1 MPLSACFYRH
11 IRWLEILILL
21 AKIILL
27 ARDRPAMRIAL
38 RTSGGRGEYEVAGSQ
53 ADIRALDLVGL
64 QILFELLP
72 SQQIRTENI
81 VRHTQGKPRIRLRKR
96 RSGDPVFRHAYLILA
111 DSLLMPK
118 PKREIGITPGGKLQ
132 LVDNNF
138 SVTSIQ
144 FEIIRKDEQKVV
156 VYPTNLILSNS
167 ADNQA
172 RIDVVER
179 VRILINVW
187 AYAKQSTGELARLV
201 NGHRLAFK
209 SGSENS
215 IYDAAKKIKKYF
227 NDTGDPLRQILTAF
241 DLTDSHTYWMGLHT
255 TDIEDFIIDEDL
267 SDLQEAARN
276 RLKQWRLQAN
286 RGKGAAKFS
295 RDVKMEYR
303 NTCLFSGYYLPK
315 TSLTGLPG
323 VDSAHILPWAEY
335 ELNSV
340 SNGLCLSKLCHWAFD
355 CGILRLKY
363 NAGAD
368 EYSLEIPEKYLE
380 HEQAG
385 EIDLKA
391 FHPLVG
397 IIPRDRLPQK
407 KKDWPCPD
415 YIEKY
420 NDSLDAN
427 D

>member
-1 MPLSACFYRH
+1 
-11 IRWLEILILL
+11 
-21 AKIILL
+21 
-27 ARDRPAMRIAL
+27 MRIAL

-53 ADIRALDLVGL
+53 ANIRALDLVGL
-64 QILFELLP
+64 KIIFELLP
-72 SQQIRTENI
+72 NHQIRTENV

-96 RSGDPVFRHAYLILA
+96 TSGDPVFRHAYLVLA

-144 FEIIRKDEQKVV
+144 FEIIRKDKRDVV
-156 VYPTNLILSNS
+156 VCPTNLILSNS
-167 ADNQA
+167 DDDQA

-179 VRILINVW
+179 IRILLDAW
-187 AYAKQSTGELARLV
+187 AYAEKNTGDLAQLV
-201 NGHRLAFK
+201 NKHKQAFF
-209 SGSENS
+209 SGSEED
-215 IYDAAKKIKKYF
+215 IFDAAKKIKRLF
-227 NDTGDPLRQILTAF
+227 DDSDDPLRQVLAAF
-241 DLTDSHTYWMGLHT
+241 GLASSYTYWMGLHIA
-255 TDIEDFIIDEDL
+255 DVEDFIIDEDL
-267 SDLQEAARN
+267 NDFQEAARN

-286 RGKGAAKFS
+286 RGKDAAKFS
-295 RDVKMEYR
+295 KDVKKAYR

-355 CGILRLKY
+355 CGILKLKY

-368 EYSLEIPEKYLE
+368 EYSLEIPKKYLK
-380 HEQAG
+380 HEQDG
-385 EIDLKA
+385 KIDLNA

-397 IIPRDRLPQK
+397 PIPRDRLPLK
-407 KKDWPCPD
+407 KENWPRPE

-420 NDSLDAN
+420 NNSLEVN